1 MKRIAFVA
9 MTGALAF
16 GPAQAQVPAPVQAPA
31 PAQVPATVQ
40 APAPLQAPADF
51 SYSPV
56 SNGSWRYRAIAG
68 GSEASFVDGTGGARM
83 VIACGKVTRLVT
95 LSRISSAPASSLS
108 IWTSSLSRNLPS
120 RFDQPSGRVIAQV
133 GANDALLD
141 AMALSRGRF
150 AVSMP
155 GSPALV
161 LPVGAEVDHVVE
173 DCRS

>member
-9 MTGALAF
+9 MAGALAF
-16 GPAQAQVPAPVQAPA
+16 GPAQAQVLTPAQAPV
-31 PAQVPATVQ
+31 
-40 APAPLQAPADF
+40 DF

-56 SNGSWRYRAIAG
+56 SPGSWSYRAVAG
-68 GSEASFVDGTGGARM
+68 GSEASFIDGTGAARM

-108 IWTSSLSRNLPS
+108 FWTSSLSRNLAS
-120 RFDQPSGRVIAQV
+120 RFDQPTGRVITQL
-133 GANDALLD
+133 GASDALLD